1 MKAFRTISA
10 LLLAFLVLMSSTSFM
25 VGMHFCMGEVKSLSL
40 FSAAEECVKQEKPLQ
55 SCHKH
60 SENCCQDKV
69 VKHDG
74 DDFKNTL
81 EKLDAGSPVTLELL
95 QSAFIIAENIPSV
108 PSTVCAVN
116 VYEPPSSHNDITI
129 SLQVFRI

>member
-1 MKAFRTISA
+1 MN
-10 LLLAFLVLMSSTSFM
+10 
-25 VGMHFCMGEVKSLSL
+25 
-40 FSAAEECVKQEKPLQ
+40 QEKPVQ

-81 EKLDAGSPVTLELL
+81 EKLDAGSPLTLELL
-95 QSAFIIAENIPSV
+95 QSAFIIAEIIPAA
-108 PSTVCAVN
+108 PSKGGAMN

>member
-1 MKAFRTISA
+1 MKALRTISI

-40 FSAAEECVKQEKPLQ
+40 FSKAKECVKYETSTP

-60 SENCCQDKV
+60 SADCCQDKV

-81 EKLDAGSPVTLELL
+81 QQHEAGSPAVLELL
-95 QSAFIIAENIPSV
+95 QSAFVIAEVIPTASA
-108 PSTVCAVN
+108 SNSLTN
-116 VYEPPSSHNDITI
+116 VYEPPGPQSDITV
-129 SLQVFRI
+129 SLHVFLI